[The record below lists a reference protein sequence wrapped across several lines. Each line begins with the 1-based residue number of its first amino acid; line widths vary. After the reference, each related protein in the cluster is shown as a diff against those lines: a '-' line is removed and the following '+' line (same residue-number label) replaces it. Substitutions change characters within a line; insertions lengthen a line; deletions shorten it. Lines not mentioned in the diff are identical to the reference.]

1 MLGDCR
7 HSLDLALS
15 ALYSDGDITQI
26 GEEVRATDLRIN
38 GSEESVRRDLLV
50 HTTVHG
56 GTEVARVLNSLLV
69 VKKLERVGDQ
79 AKYVFDLADEG
90 VRFTGDPDGEELA
103 ALGIEASGRLGEAAT
118 ILAAEDEAGAE
129 AFMTACVERMDD
141 LDRRVNKLIHSD
153 EPARQIGRAHV

>member
-1 MLGDCR
+1 M
-7 HSLDLALS
+7 
-15 ALYSDGDITQI
+15 
-26 GEEVRATDLRIN
+26 
-38 GSEESVRRDLLV
+38 
-50 HTTVHG
+50 
-56 GTEVARVLNSLLV
+56 VLNSLLV

-79 AKYVFDLADEG
+79 AKNVFDLADEG

-141 LDRRVNKLIHSD
+141 LDRRVNKLLHAD
-153 EPARQIGRAHV
+153 EPARPPVPRATYHRNNKHILPTPEGTV

>member
-1 MLGDCR
+1 MVLSFFRGGDDALENVDHEVTKMLGDCR

-56 GTEVARVLNSLLV
+56 GTAVAMVPNSLLV
-69 VKKLERVGDQ
+69 GNKLAGVRPEESRVG
-79 AKYVFDLADEG
+79 K
-90 VRFTGDPDGEELA
+90 
-103 ALGIEASGRLGEAAT
+103 
-118 ILAAEDEAGAE
+118 
-129 AFMTACVERMDD
+129 
-141 LDRRVNKLIHSD
+141 K
-153 EPARQIGRAHV
+153 

>member
-15 ALYSDGDITQI
+15 ALCSDGDITQI

-56 GTEVARVLNSLLV
+56 GTEAAMVLTSLPV
-69 VKKLERVGDQ
+69 VKTLERVGDQ
-79 AKYVFDLADEG
+79 ATNVFDLAADG
-90 VRFTGDPDGEELA
+90 VRIGGAPDGSGFR
-103 ALGIEASGRLGEAAT
+103 ALG
-118 ILAAEDEAGAE
+118 
-129 AFMTACVERMDD
+129 M
-141 LDRRVNKLIHSD
+141 
-153 EPARQIGRAHV
+153 

>member
-1 MLGDCR
+1 MVLSFFRGGDDALENVDHEVTKMLGDCR

-56 GTEVARVLNSLLV
+56 GTEVRS
-69 VKKLERVGDQ
+69 EERRVG
-79 AKYVFDLADEG
+79 KE
-90 VRFTGDPDGEELA
+90 
-103 ALGIEASGRLGEAAT
+103 
-118 ILAAEDEAGAE
+118 
-129 AFMTACVERMDD
+129 CVSKCRS
-141 LDRRVNKLIHSD
+141 RWSPSN
-153 EPARQIGRAHV
+153 